1 MWNYLSHSLNNR
13 ALTCCTCGPCGLLPV
28 FWTSFVCTFSSQ
40 LLIIEVTG
48 CLPQIPPVTIFI
60 WLRNFKIFIFW
71 TLDKRECWSL
81 MVSTCRWFD
90 INERFPQLSCYVHVC
105 FLTWSWF
112 YKLSWTCIGLII
124 IKIFNSPLDK
134 KKKRGWS
141 FKLVMFSE

>member
-1 MWNYLSHSLNNR
+1 MLHLWSLWPVTCVLDQLCVHFQLSVAYNR
-13 ALTCCTCGPCGLLPV
+13 
-28 FWTSFVCTFSSQ
+28 S
-40 LLIIEVTG
+40 G

-124 IKIFNSPLDK
+124 IIIKMFNSLLDK